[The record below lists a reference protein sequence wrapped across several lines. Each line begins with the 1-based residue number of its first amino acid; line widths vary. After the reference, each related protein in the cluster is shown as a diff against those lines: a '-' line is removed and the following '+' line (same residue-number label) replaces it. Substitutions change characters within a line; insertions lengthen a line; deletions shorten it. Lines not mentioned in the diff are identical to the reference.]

1 MYKNLRAFR
10 ESLGMTQKEFAASL
24 SIGLSTYN
32 GYEVGAREPKSDF
45 WIAVAGKYGVTID
58 YLMGFSDDPH
68 KVSDNPAKAKNS
80 SSYTDEEKELVSNYR
95 SLDKSGKRAVQVTV
109 ADQKQRVSE
118 ERKKARSKS
127 KEGNSGEEEARVIP
141 LYYNPAAAGLA
152 SPAFGEDFEYLEVGG
167 DVPAFADF
175 AVKIDGNSMEP
186 YIMDGSIVY
195 VNHDPM
201 VNGDVGIF
209 YCDGDIL
216 CKQYAKDEEGNVNL
230 ISLNRDREDADRFI
244 DAYSGLSFTCLGRV
258 IMRHTVR
265 LPNEFRE

>member
-1 MYKNLRAFR
+1 MATDKPRFTITVEPSLLEEVDKFRISEGYKTQSGAIQKLIKSGV
-10 ESLGMTQKEFAASL
+10 ESLK
-24 SIGLSTYN
+24 
-32 GYEVGAREPKSDF
+32 KS
-45 WIAVAGKYGVTID
+45 
-58 YLMGFSDDPH
+58 GFISPDT
-68 KVSDNPAKAKNS
+68 KNS

-95 SLDKSGKRAVQVTV
+95 SLDKFGKRAVQVTV

-186 YIMDGSIVY
+186 YIMDDSIVY

-265 LPNEFRE
+265 LPDEFRE

>member
-10 ESLGMTQKEFAASL
+10 ESLGMTQKDFAASL

-45 WIAVAGKYGVTID
+45 WIAVARKYGVTID

-68 KVSDNPAKAKNS
+68 KVSDNPQQSKNS
-80 SSYTDEEKELVSNYR
+80 PSYTDEEKILVDDYR
-95 SLDKSGKRAVQVTV
+95 GLDKPGKRAVQVTM

-127 KEGNSGEEEARVIP
+127 TQGIIDEEEARVIP
-141 LYYNPAAAGLA
+141 LYYTPAAAGLA

-167 DVPAFADF
+167 EVPAFADF
-175 AVKIDGNSMEP
+175 AVKIDGDSMEP
-186 YIMDGSIVY
+186 YIINGSIVY
-195 VNHDPM
+195 VNHDPIA
-201 VNGDVGIF
+201 NGDVGIF

-216 CKQYAKDEEGNVNL
+216 CKQHAKDEEGNVNL

-244 DAYSGLSFTCLGRV
+244 DADSGLSFACLGRV
-258 IMRHTVR
+258 IMQHSVR
-265 LPNEFRE
+265 LPEEFRE